1 MSDLFVEQ
9 GDDEQLSENLSRIEE
24 RLVELER
31 SIPIVR
37 AQIVEIKKLLLV
49 MLSQESQEEKNN
61 E

>member
-37 AQIVEIKKLLLV
+37 AQIVEIKKLLL
-49 MLSQESQEEKNN
+49 MLSEELQEEKNN